1 MLRCN
6 RAWDKVDSFRS
17 PLGYY
22 IIQNAFSGVL
32 HLTPEFFKMKD
43 FIFIFDNSVWAIAG
57 AYLPRAYLHIQNITK
72 ASYDLLRSFMSVL
85 VIIRYLPRN
94 LFGVFYTVTSFFMY
108 YFTIR
113 HDLFTYFW
121 TILGVMNHLLQ

>member
-72 ASYDLLRSFMSVL
+72 ASYDLLTFVYECISNNQVFTPESFWCIL
-85 VIIRYLPRN
+85 HRHIIFSGI
-94 LFGVFYTVTSFFMY
+94 FGRF
-108 YFTIR
+108 
-113 HDLFTYFW
+113 
-121 TILGVMNHLLQ
+121 

>member
-72 ASYDLLRSFMSVL
+72 ASYDLLTFVYECISNQVFTPESFL
-85 VIIRYLPRN
+85 V
-94 LFGVFYTVTSFFMY
+94 
-108 YFTIR
+108 YFTPS
-113 HDLFTYFW
+113 HLFLCIILQSDMTYSRIF
-121 TILGVMNHLLQ
+121 GPF